1 LGRFNV
7 RLALCVL
14 VAATLLLPPLL
25 ALAQNNP
32 TLPPANPRT
41 IRQPRAI
48 PPPPGPSSEP
58 PPAAS
63 SEAGNPPRT
72 APSPG
77 VGGVVQEIR
86 IEGSQRIEPSTVR
99 SYLTIQL
106 GDPFDSAKMDE
117 SLKALFATGLFADV
131 SLRRDGNTLVV
142 RVIEN
147 PIINRVAFEG
157 NSKIDD
163 KQLNDEIQ
171 LKPRTVYT
179 RTKVQQDV
187 QRILDVYRRSGRFA
201 ATVEPKVITLPEN
214 RVDLVYEINEGD
226 KTKVSRISFIG
237 NHAFGDGRLREVI
250 QTTEGAW
257 WRILTSNDT
266 YDPDR
271 LTFDRELLR
280 KFYLANGYADFRVI
294 SAVAELSPDKSGF
307 YITFTIEEGERYK
320 FGKVD
325 VASSVKD
332 VDPETLRSLVTVSEG
347 DWYNADEVENTI
359 KKISDALGNRG
370 YAFVDVRPKVKRDKE
385 QKTIDITFDVQEG
398 PRVYI
403 ERVNIRGNTR
413 TLDKVVRRELQFAEG
428 DAFSTSKIEDSRR
441 RLKNLGFF
449 ETSDISN
456 TPGSAPDTTVVNV
469 EVKEQPTGEIS
480 IGAGFSTTDGPIGD
494 FGIREKNF
502 LGRGQDLSARA
513 GISLRQQE
521 LDASYTDPY
530 FMDTNIAAGAD
541 LFAVT
546 TNFTTESGYK
556 QNSIGGTLRAGYEVI
571 DFLHQNWRYTL
582 RQDRVTN
589 VSSSAS
595 IFIQDQQGSASTS
608 LIGQDLSYDKRD
620 NRLDPTSG
628 YFWQWSAD
636 FAGVGGDTRFLRN
649 RVLSSYYYPIA
660 DQWTASVSGEGGY
673 IAELGKQIRITDLFF
688 LGGDNFIG
696 FRTSGVGPRDIDTKD
711 ALGGREYF
719 VVTPELSY
727 PIGLPKE
734 FGIVGKLFTSIGTL
748 TKTEESGPNVED
760 SGSIRVSVGVGLGW
774 KSPFGPIRV
783 NLAYPI
789 VRDSHDIKEL
799 FRFSFGTRF

>member
-7 RLALCVL
+7 RLALGVS
-14 VAATLLLPPLL
+14 VAAMALLPPMLS
-25 ALAQNNP
+25 LAQNNP
-32 TLPPANPRT
+32 ASPPANPPT
-41 IRQPRAI
+41 IRQPRAVPL
-48 PPPPGPSSEP
+48 PPTPSNEP
-58 PPAAS
+58 PPAGS
-63 SEAGNPPRT
+63 TGTPPAA

-77 VGGVVQEIR
+77 VSGVVQEIR

-131 SLRRDGNTLVV
+131 QLRRDGNALIV

-237 NHAFGDGRLREVI
+237 NHAFGDDRLREEI
-250 QTTEGAW
+250 QTTESAW
-257 WRILTSNDT
+257 WRFLTSNDT

-280 KFYLANGYADFRVI
+280 KFYLANGYADFRVV
-294 SAVAELSPDKSGF
+294 SAIAELAPDKSGF
-307 YITFTIEEGERYK
+307 YITFTVEEGERYR

-332 VDPETLRSLVTVSEG
+332 VDPATLQSLVTVNEG

-359 KKISDALGNRG
+359 KKITDALGNRG
-370 YAFVDVRPKVKRDKE
+370 YAFVDVRPKVKRDKDK
-385 QKTIDITFDVQEG
+385 KTIEITFDVQEG

-403 ERVNIRGNTR
+403 ERVNIKGNTR

-428 DAFSTSKIEDSRR
+428 DAFSTSKIEESRR

-456 TPGSAPDTTVVNV
+456 TPGSAPDTTIVNV

-502 LGRGQDLSARA
+502 LGTGQDLSARFA
-513 GISLRQQE
+513 ISLRQEQI
-521 LDASYTDPY
+521 DASYTDPY
-530 FMDTNIAAGAD
+530 FMDTNITTGVD
-541 LFAVT
+541 LFAT
-546 TNFTTESGYK
+546 TTDFTSESGYK
-556 QNSIGGTLRAGYEVI
+556 QTSFGGTVRAGYDVI
-571 DFLHQNWRYTL
+571 DYLHQTWRYTL
-582 RQDRVTN
+582 RNDRVSD

-595 IFIQDQQGSASTS
+595 LYIQEQEGSATTS
-608 LIGQDLSYDKRD
+608 LIGQDLSYDRRD

-628 YFWQWSAD
+628 YFWQWSSD
-636 FAGVGGDTRFLRN
+636 FAGAGGSVRFLRN
-649 RVLSSYYYPIA
+649 VVLGSYYYPIA
-660 DQWTASVSGEGGY
+660 DQWTASLRGEGGY
-673 IAELGKQIRITDLFF
+673 IDGLGKQVRITDKFF

-711 ALGGREYF
+711 ALGGLEYF
-719 VVTPELSY
+719 VITPELSY

-734 FGIVGKLFTSIGTL
+734 FGIVGKAFTQVGTL
-748 TKTEESGPNVED
+748 TKVDTNLPNIED

-783 NLAYPI
+783 NLAYP
-789 VRDSHDIKEL
+789 VVKDPHDIKEL